1 MTNLALPAALL
12 FSLAAVAAN
21 AEVVASFDTKD
32 VTYSFSHEGRL
43 VSAREKASG
52 RELAVLDQPWACVR
66 IADGKNEYPTGLR
79 RDGDRLVFAFAD
91 GKELVEKVGTF
102 DDGLVFTVEKCDFT
116 AVQEIVIAHFRPA
129 MEKYV
134 GDIANVLS
142 DDASGICLRGG
153 EYETVMYGPERK
165 RLTVGVPGRFSAAGK
180 RAFLTAGPR
189 ATLVDKLKKLVKAT
203 GLSWSPAG
211 GPWSADPGI
220 IHGSY
225 LFADVTA
232 ENVDT
237 WIRLARLA
245 GVSIIHLYTWEENR
259 GHYRVDPKRFPRRLE
274 DLKAAADKIHAAGL
288 GFSLHTLTGCIDY
301 ADEWATP
308 KAHPDLIALCRY
320 TLAAPVTESST
331 EILVNEEPGP
341 EHGTPQKPTMNGHVL
356 DIGGEL
362 VAYKGV
368 RREKPYGF
376 TGIERG
382 WNKTAK
388 ADHPAG
394 ADVRYLQNYNFSF
407 FPEPDSPLAVGLAD
421 ALAGVINATGADMFY
436 LDGSEAM
443 RTPYGMAKLATL
455 IYDRVDQSK
464 HPVWVEMSCHQ
475 PHFWPLRALF
485 EAWDRAVFAPK
496 AFADE
501 HIAGNRRGGL
511 QANFLKPQMG
521 WWSPTT
527 TEATRRGFFPDE
539 VEYFAA
545 RMAGCDATIS
555 LQRIHPSHD
564 GVLPIAIVRSL
575 ATIGLYERF
584 RVAGAFAPDVLK
596 RMDTAGMEGQLRQDD
611 RGEWTYT
618 PVTVVSSMKK
628 GEGVGGRGSFTSEA
642 ASEAALRVEMLYNLA
657 SEGGVPVFN
666 AALLDRFAQKTADK
680 VTLTA
685 MPAEDPEHGTA
696 VSLKAHN
703 DTASPRG
710 AWARLARWEK
720 PPYLNCASTAGVGFW
735 VRGDGSGAIL
745 NVRFSTPGEY
755 YHCDAD
761 HLVRIDFKGWKY
773 VELLFRER
781 DTDLASRLQWDV
793 TYDRAPF
800 NTDLHPERIAGVS
813 VWLNEIPVSQREGIL
828 DSNSEDR
835 ASRPASVDI
844 ALGEIRALPVKVAE
858 AEDVS
863 VKLNGKK
870 IEVPFDFE
878 AGDYAELD
886 GGVWSLYTEHGEL
899 KKRKEGPRLTVAE
912 GMNEFRLKGDVED
925 KAAFRG
931 AVTFIVKGSPRPALR
946 PLTAAMKTKA
956 NYEVE
961 LPMEWVPSRGA
972 TDLAPVHVRPGEK
985 AKLEVTLRG
994 PIADPVLSVQDG
1006 AKWIDV
1012 KLPSVPAK
1020 KLAVFTDG
1028 PVISGVRQ
1036 LKLSSSD
1043 PTGAEAVI
1051 EISKRYEQ

>member
-1 MTNLALPAALL
+1 MKGLFRGISIIALL
-12 FSLAAVAAN
+12 AGGEAVGATF
-21 AEVVASFDTKD
+21 ETDD
-32 VTYSFSHEGRL
+32 MTYSFSHEGRL
-43 VSAREKASG
+43 VSAREKAGG
-52 RELAVLDQPWACVR
+52 RELVVLDTPWVR
-66 IADGKNEYPTGLR
+66 VTTADGKVEYATALR
-79 RDGDRLVFAFAD
+79 QDGDRLSFSFA
-91 GKELVEKVGTF
+91 GGEELVEKVASF
-102 DDGLVFTVEKCDFT
+102 DGGLSFTVEKCTFDSPRE
-116 AVQEIVIAHFRPA
+116 VVIAHLRPA
-129 MEKYV
+129 VTNYV
-134 GDIANVLS
+134 GDIANALS
-142 DDASGICLRGG
+142 DDQSGICLRGG
-153 EYETVMYGPERK
+153 DYETEMSGIARK
-165 RLTVGVPGRFSAAGK
+165 RLTVGVPGRFSAVGK

-189 ATLVDKLKKLVKAT
+189 TTLVGKLKKLVKAT

-211 GPWSADPGI
+211 GPWSADPGVV
-220 IHGSY
+220 HGSY
-225 LFADVTA
+225 VFADVTA

-245 GVSIIHLYTWEENR
+245 GVSIIHLYVWEESR
-259 GHYRVDPKRFPRRLE
+259 GHYGIDLRRFPRGLD
-274 DLKAAADKIHAAGL
+274 DLKAAADRIHAAGL

-301 ADEWATP
+301 RDAWATP
-308 KAHPDLIALCRY
+308 KAHPDFMSLRRY
-320 TLAAPVTESST
+320 TLAQPLTEAST
-331 EILVNEEPGP
+331 EVVVNEEPGP
-341 EHGTPQKPTMNGHVL
+341 EHGTPRKPTMNGHVL

-362 VAYKGV
+362 VAYKDV
-368 RREKPYGF
+368 RREKPYAF

-382 WNKTAK
+382 WNKTTK

-394 ADVRYLQNYNFSF
+394 TSVKYLHNWNFSF
-407 FPEPDSPLAVGLAD
+407 YPEPDSQLAVDLAT

-443 RTPYGMAKLATL
+443 RTPYGMARLATM

-464 HPVWVEMSCHQ
+464 RPVWVEMSCHQ
-475 PHFWPLRALF
+475 PHFWPIRALF

-496 AFADE
+496 AFADR
-501 HIAGNRRGGL
+501 HIASNRRGGL
-511 QANFLKPQMG
+511 KANFLKPQIG

-527 TEATRRGFFPDE
+527 AEATHRGFFPDE

-545 RMAGCDATIS
+545 RMAGCDATVS
-555 LQRIHPSHD
+555 LQRIHPSRD
-564 GVLPIAIVRSL
+564 GVLPVAIIRSL

-596 RMDTAGMEGQLRQDD
+596 RMDTEGMEGRLRQDAK
-611 RGEWTYT
+611 GEWTYT

-628 GEGVGGRGSFTSEA
+628 GEGVGGRGSFTSES

-657 SEGGVPVFN
+657 TEGGVPVFN

-680 VTLTA
+680 VTLKATS
-685 MPAEDPEHGTA
+685 AEDPEHGATVA
-696 VSLKAHN
+696 LKAYN

-745 NVRFSTPGEY
+745 DVRFSTPGES

-761 HLVRIDFKGWKY
+761 HLVRLDFKGWKY

-781 DTDLASRLQWDV
+781 DTDQASRLQWDV

-800 NTDLHPERIAGVS
+800 GTDLHPERIAGVS

-844 ALGEIRALPVKVAE
+844 ALGEIRALSIRAAE

-863 VKLNGKK
+863 VKLNGKR

-886 GGVWSLYTEHGEL
+886 DGVWSLYAEQGEL
-899 KKRKEGPRLTVAE
+899 KKRQKGPRLTVAK
-912 GMNEFRLKGDVED
+912 GLNDFRLKGDAED
-925 KAAFRG
+925 NAAFRG
-931 AVTFIVKGSPRPALR
+931 AVTFIVKGAPRPALR
-946 PLTAAMKTKA
+946 PLTEAMKAVA

-961 LPMEWVPSRGA
+961 LPMEWAPSRGA
-972 TDLAPVHVRPGEK
+972 TALAPVRVRPGER
-985 AKLEVTLRG
+985 AKIEVTLRG
-994 PIADPVLSVQDG
+994 PVADPVLSVQDG
-1006 AKWIDV
+1006 TGWIDV
-1012 KLPSVPAK
+1012 KLPSVAAK
-1020 KLAVFTDG
+1020 KLVVFTDG
-1028 PVISGVRQ
+1028 PVVTGVRK
-1036 LKLSSSD
+1036 LKMSSSD
-1043 PTGAEAVI
+1043 PTGAEAVV
-1051 EISKRYEQ
+1051 EVAKRYER